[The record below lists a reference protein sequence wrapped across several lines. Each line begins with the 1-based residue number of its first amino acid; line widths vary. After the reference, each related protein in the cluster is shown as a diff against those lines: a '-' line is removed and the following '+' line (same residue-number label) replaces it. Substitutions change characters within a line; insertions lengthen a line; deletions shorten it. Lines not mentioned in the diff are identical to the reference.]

1 MKTATYQF
9 ADNEIEILKAE
20 EELIDVGNWIKD
32 LNDFKGDLKVDL
44 VVKFKDSFS
53 SLVGKYDGQYGK
65 WDKAR
70 LADEGIVVLEH
81 YYDEAKKLMDQIS
94 DLANKIVEDNNLYDD
109 KQFCLEYFNLAKAG
123 YEFLNEKEKEF
134 KMDEVFLPVSLERA
148 GLVSTRLVLGKNL
161 DERLD
166 DEVRVVT
173 KRTHL
178 IQEPGDYLTV
188 TVKWREKEKLS
199 DLNNQNLLLSDF
211 VNPASG
217 ASGAALVIALLF
229 NKVKPKKV
237 IHRSICSTQQGT
249 MFIRKAIN
257 KLGVKTSFYS
267 LGECDRLNEMYYLI
281 GNRTVG
287 DAGRILRHFLPKWY
301 KL

>member
-94 DLANKIVEDNNLYDD
+94 DLANKIVEDNNLYII
-109 KQFCLEYFNLAKAG
+109 
-123 YEFLNEKEKEF
+123 
-134 KMDEVFLPVSLERA
+134 
-148 GLVSTRLVLGKNL
+148 
-161 DERLD
+161 
-166 DEVRVVT
+166 
-173 KRTHL
+173 L
-178 IQEPGDYLTV
+178 IN
-188 TVKWREKEKLS
+188 S
-199 DLNNQNLLLSDF
+199 
-211 VNPASG
+211 
-217 ASGAALVIALLF
+217 
-229 NKVKPKKV
+229 
-237 IHRSICSTQQGT
+237 
-249 MFIRKAIN
+249 
-257 KLGVKTSFYS
+257 
-267 LGECDRLNEMYYLI
+267 
-281 GNRTVG
+281 
-287 DAGRILRHFLPKWY
+287 
-301 KL
+301 